1 MGSFN
6 SSMSF
11 DMFGFQSG
19 HILEGSKSMKHDNT
33 TVLTDFLRATSGFD
47 GIFGGLSLDVSG

>member
-19 HILEGSKSMKHDNT
+19 HILEGSTKHDNT